1 MKPDIKPELQAL
13 IDKIRQRSMYSGNK
27 IPESIMSL
35 FEIVET
41 DTSAGILVPYW
52 IPVLQK
58 GRGPRKSTKDHQL
71 YRKIY
76 KWMQKHGMFTSQ
88 TEEGRISEAKG
99 LTWYIN
105 KYGNQ
110 HFRDGRFV
118 DIYKTAREETLKV
131 IDTKFGYAIDK
142 ITMQVL

>member
-1 MKPDIKPELQAL
+1 MNPDIKPELQGL

-41 DTSAGILVPYW
+41 ENSAGILVPYW

-71 YRKIY
+71 YLKIY
-76 KWMQKHGMFTSQ
+76 KWMQKHNMFTSQ
-88 TEEGRISEAKG
+88 TEQGRISEAKG

-105 KYGNQ
+105 KYGNK

-118 DIYKTAREETLKV
+118 DIYKTAREETIKQIDAKV
-131 IDTKFGYAIDK
+131 WWAIDK
-142 ITMQVL
+142 ITMEVI